1 MYPGP
6 GWVNLCTLNGENV
19 TDEFVEEFADAAV
32 ISTVS
37 SRLQEVRS
45 PGAVPTIVSKS
56 ESEPRLRGDL
66 RKPRGVS
73 SLTSIIF
80 AISFSGRKTMLRLV
94 HQPHVLERLLCLCFR
109 TPTDEMPK
117 S

>member
-1 MYPGP
+1 MGMGLTGSLPTRFILTPMAG
-6 GWVNLCTLNGENV
+6 VDVHRINLGLNGENV
-19 TDEFVEEFADAAV
+19 TDEFVDEFADAAV

-45 PGAVPTIVSKS
+45 PGAVPTVVSKS

-80 AISFSGRKTMLRLV
+80 AISFSCRKTSLRLT
-94 HQPHVLERLLCLCFR
+94 
-109 TPTDEMPK
+109 TPA
-117 S
+117 

>member
-1 MYPGP
+1 MCEIYYRHLTRLFVGNSIEYKVYKHFSI
-6 GWVNLCTLNGENV
+6 GSFAWINLCTLNGENV

-45 PGAVPTIVSKS
+45 PGAVPTVVSKS

-73 SLTSIIF
+73 SLTSIIL
-80 AISFSGRKTMLRLV
+80 AISFS
-94 HQPHVLERLLCLCFR
+94 
-109 TPTDEMPK
+109 
-117 S
+117 